1 MTVHIGQ
8 ITSEVRS
15 TAPGYPD
22 RAADK
27 AGKQASRW
35 DERVRVAATLERV
48 ARDRRRTSTGVEDD

>member
-15 TAPGYPD
+15 SAPVVPD
-22 RAADK
+22 RAVDK
-27 AGKQASRW
+27 EQSPW
-35 DERVRVAATLERV
+35 DERVRVAAMLERV

>member
-15 TAPGYPD
+15 TAPVQPG

-27 AGKQASRW
+27 EASPW
-35 DERVRVAATLERV
+35 DERIQVAAMLERV

>member
-15 TAPGYPD
+15 SASVHPG
-22 RAADK
+22 RAADT
-27 AGKQASRW
+27 SSPW
-35 DERVRVAATLERV
+35 DERVRVAAMLERV

>member
-15 TAPGYPD
+15 TAPVHPD
-22 RAADK
+22 RTADK
-27 AGKQASRW
+27 ETSPW
-35 DERVRVAATLERV
+35 DERVRIAAMLERV

>member
-15 TAPGYPD
+15 SAPVHPD

-27 AGKQASRW
+27 DQSPW
-35 DERVRVAATLERV
+35 DEWVRLAAMLERV
-48 ARDRRRTSTGVEDD
+48 ARDRRRTSTGVDDD